1 MIDEELLKEFIIEG
15 NEHLSDFE
23 VNLNRLIDEPENR
36 EVLNQVFRAVHSIK
50 GSADYLGLVK
60 TGGFLHSLEGI
71 LEKLRGGDMRLTKEV
86 LDVLFLGMDT
96 VRSILVDLS
105 QTGEEL
111 TDIAVVQSRV
121 EDVLRGGGEV
131 DEVLEL
137 DEVKDEELDI
147 YEGLEDLDDIFD
159 EEKKELDIYEGLEDV
174 DRILE
179 EDKKELDIYEG
190 LEDVDRV
197 FEEEKKGEEE
207 LDIYEGLEDIVFEE
221 DEEKPSALAEGLD
234 ERESTRTDFFDDEI
248 EVVLEEHLSELDKSV
263 KRLEETKTLDELEN
277 FLKLVNS
284 FSTSIEYFGFDELNT
299 ILSGIIRTVQLML
312 DEGERVS
319 DTEVLYFYNAMD
331 QIRGFVKGEGFSE
344 IVGPRESRVPET
356 SIRELT
362 IDEAV
367 REFTIVPGVGGSK
380 AKEIYR
386 AGIKSVKALSQARVE
401 ELEAIK
407 GINLN
412 LAREIRAYFRDKG
425 DVAAEEPKPVKE
437 ESKPMKAEPKP
448 VKEEPKPM
456 KAEPKPM
463 KEEPKPMKAEPKPV
477 KAEPPKP
484 EVSKDVS
491 LELRKELKEDV
502 TEGYDVELVDIFLTA
517 TVDLFSLLEIDL
529 GSIRKMEADEKT
541 LREIVDVTSRLKR
554 SAKYMEYENITTRL
568 DEVNSLTTKYLE
580 NREEF
585 TVDDVSVL
593 VKGLLELREG
603 LRKSKVISEGK
614 EAEGV
619 DYEELSEEDKELV
632 QIFLSAADQYI
643 DTLSTCLTNFK
654 EGKSIEETIEI
665 YQKALESLKSS
676 AKFMGYDAIIDNL
689 DNQLGL
695 IDKDVGGDKDG
706 PALYGNLVVSF
717 NKLKE
722 EVEEVGNLIKVA
734 PVERVEI
741 ETLDLEAK
749 PVEGPKV
756 KREDIVKERPPEPE
770 RPKVTAREEER
781 APSGATPTGPPGAA
795 PTGPPPERPGGVLPP
810 GDDGEPPGTDFAYS
824 RQTLRV
830 ETERVDNIMNL
841 VGELVVNRA
850 SFSQLLMT
858 FKETYR
864 DILDLKKLEK
874 SELALLKQLSLNMES
889 STMELGRVANELQ
902 EGVMRVRM
910 VGINQLFSRF
920 PRLVRDLAD
929 KMDKRVR
936 LSISGRETELD
947 KSVIE
952 EIGDPLVH
960 IIRNAIDHGI
970 ESIAERQ
977 KKGKPEVG
985 ILSISAYHQGNQVI
999 IEVTDDGS
1007 GIDHEAIKDRMVANG
1022 EIAEA
1027 ERLRVSEREA
1037 INYLFKPGI
1046 SMASRISNVSGRG
1059 VGLDIVKKNIDKLNG
1074 TVDVMTGK
1082 DAGTKFLIKLPLTL
1096 AIIQALIVDISGKNY
1111 SIPLSAV
1118 TETVRVNKGEID
1130 TIEGHQVLRIR
1141 DKVLPLLSLKD
1152 VFKMNY
1158 GFQDDVSADGE
1169 VFVVVLS
1176 AEGREVGLI
1185 VDRLVGEEDIV
1196 IKSLEE
1202 YLYDTKGVSGAS
1214 IMGDGRISLILDVI
1228 ELVNLAIEKEK
1239 NIRRKQLEERMK
1251 RRNSNRRN
1259 DDTTPPA

>member
-50 GSADYLGLVK
+50 GSADYLGLSK

-96 VRSILVDLS
+96 VRSILKDLS
-105 QTGEEL
+105 QSGEEM
-111 TDIAVVQSRV
+111 TDISAIQARV
-121 EDVLRGGGEV
+121 ESVLEGVGED

-137 DEVKDEELDI
+137 DEVNDKDVDIYEGLEELDEAFKEYEEKEEGEDI
-147 YEGLEDLDDIFD
+147 YEGLEDVDGIF
-159 EEKKELDIYEGLEDV
+159 EREKREKEELDIYEGLEDV
-174 DRILE
+174 DDIFARE
-179 EDKKELDIYEG
+179 KE
-190 LEDVDRV
+190 
-197 FEEEKKGEEE
+197 KGEEV
-207 LDIYEGLEDIVFEE
+207 DIYDGLEDIDFEGE
-221 DEEKPSALAEGLD
+221 SGVAGERFDEK
-234 ERESTRTDFFDDEI
+234 ESTQTDFFDDEI
-248 EVVLEEHLSELDKSV
+248 EVVLEEHLTELERSV
-263 KRLEETKTLDELEN
+263 KKLEDTKTLDELDN

-319 DTEVLYFYNAMD
+319 DTEVLYFYNALD

-344 IVGPRESRVPET
+344 VIEPKKSKTSEIFSRV
-356 SIRELT
+356 LT
-362 IDEAV
+362 LEEAV
-367 REFTIVPGVGGSK
+367 REFTIIPGVGGSK
-380 AKEIYR
+380 AKDIYE
-386 AGIKSVKALSQARVE
+386 AGIKSLKALSEIRVE

-412 LAREIRAYFRDKG
+412 LARNIRAYFRERG
-425 DVAAEEPKPVKE
+425 DV
-437 ESKPMKAEPKP
+437 
-448 VKEEPKPM
+448 VKEEPKP
-456 KAEPKPM
+456 ARVEPRPA
-463 KEEPKPMKAEPKPV
+463 KEEPKPARVEPKPF
-477 KAEPPKP
+477 KTEPPKP
-484 EVSKDVS
+484 GVSDDVS
-491 LELRKELKEDV
+491 LKLREEVKEDFK
-502 TEGYDVELVDIFLTA
+502 EGYDVELVDIFLTA

-529 GSIRKMEADEKT
+529 GSIRKMEADENT
-541 LREIVDVTSRLKR
+541 LREIIDVTWKLKR
-554 SAKYMEYENITTRL
+554 SAKYMEYENISKRL
-568 DEVNSLTTKYLE
+568 DEVNRLTTKYLD
-580 NREEF
+580 NRDEF
-585 TVDDVSVL
+585 TVDDVSLL

-603 LRKSKVISEGK
+603 LRKSKIISGGE
-614 EAEGV
+614 EAGDV

-643 DTLSTCLTNFK
+643 DTLSTCLTNFR
-654 EGKSIEETIEI
+654 EGKNIEETVEI

-676 AKFMGYDAIIDNL
+676 AKFMGYDNIIDNL

-695 IDKDVGGDKDG
+695 IDKNVIEDKSG
-706 PALYGNLVVSF
+706 SQLYGDLVVSF

-722 EVEEVGNLIKVA
+722 EVEEVSDIIKEISTEKMEIKTLYLKKEPA
-734 PVERVEI
+734 ARLEDVE
-741 ETLDLEAK
+741 
-749 PVEGPKV
+749 V
-756 KREDIVKERPPEPE
+756 KRKDVIEKLPPKPEPVV
-770 RPKVTAREEER
+770 RREPAAAPLDRR
-781 APSGATPTGPPGAA
+781 AVPTGQPGAQPTGPSGAQPTGPPGGAT
-795 PTGPPPERPGGVLPP
+795 PPDGTGGMMPP
-810 GDDGEPPGTDFAYS
+810 GDEGEPPGTDFAYS
-824 RQTLRV
+824 KQTLRV
-830 ETERVDNIMNL
+830 ETDRVDNIMNL

-850 SFSQLLMT
+850 SFSQLLLT
-858 FKETYR
+858 FKEAYR
-864 DILDLKKLEK
+864 DILELKKLDK
-874 SELALLKQLSLNMES
+874 SEIALLRQLSLNMES

-929 KMDKRVR
+929 KMDKRVK
-936 LSISGRETELD
+936 LAITGRETELD

-952 EIGDPLVH
+952 EIGDPLIH

-970 ESIAERQ
+970 ESVAERR
-977 KKGKPEVG
+977 KNGKPEMG
-985 ILSISAYHQGNQVI
+985 TLAISAYHQGNQVI

-1007 GIDHEAIKDRMVANG
+1007 GIDQEAIKDRMVVNG
-1022 EIAEA
+1022 EITEA
-1027 ERLRVSEREA
+1027 ERIRVSEREA
-1037 INYLFKPGI
+1037 LNYLFKPGI
-1046 SMASRISNVSGRG
+1046 SMAKRISNVSGRG

-1074 TVDVMTGK
+1074 TVDVVTEMNV
-1082 DAGTKFLIKLPLTL
+1082 GTKFLIKLPLTL

-1118 TETVRVNKGEID
+1118 TETVRVNLGEID

-1158 GFQDDVSADGE
+1158 DLEGEGFVGE
-1169 VFVVVLS
+1169 KQVFVVVLS

-1185 VDRLVGEEDIV
+1185 VDRLVGEENIV

-1202 YLYDTKGVSGAS
+1202 YLSDTKGVSGAS
-1214 IMGDGRISLILDVI
+1214 IMGDGKISLILDVI
-1228 ELVNLAIEKEK
+1228 ELVNLAIDKEK
-1239 NIRRKQLEERMK
+1239 SIRRRQMQERLK
-1251 RRNSNRRN
+1251 RRNSSRRGN
-1259 DDTTPPA
+1259 DTTSPA